1 MLRSSMAWVLFVF
14 AGLLL
19 ACSAGPMRAQP
30 QADVALM
37 RSGDMPSAMD
47 QRQPNVERQGSV
59 EAFHAPFQ
67 LPRGRF

>member
-1 MLRSSMAWVLFVF
+1 MLRSSITWVLFLF
-14 AGLLL
+14 AVLLL
-19 ACSAGPMRAQP
+19 ACAPGPMRAQP
-30 QADVALM
+30 RADVAPM

-67 LPRGRF
+67 LAA